1 MMAVTLTI
9 DIGDFGAE
17 SHPDDYV
24 ILYAPAF
31 RESAERSGGL
41 VSTAPRRV
49 YLTGGKAAV
58 EVEPGPLAVEFCVR
72 NIKDSSTREF
82 VVPAGGG
89 SLGSLLAA
97 SLDYEPVVVTRLQ
110 ELIDSAGD
118 AAERLSGAALSSAE
132 KADSSA
138 KAARRFEDAASKYA
152 AAAKVSQAAAKGSE
166 DVAAQSASAADVS
179 AKAAKAS
186 EDAAAGSASSAK
198 RLESTAA
205 AFKDAADSSASDAAT
220 SAGNAKKSEDAAK
233 AAQARSEEIASSTSW
248 DGDKLTVNG
257 KTSPS
262 LRGPKGD
269 KGETGSVENV
279 SWADISGKPDLASTW
294 DEVKGKPATYPP
306 APHTHTTA
314 QVEGL
319 DDALAGKADKGHKH
333 KVEDVDGLKERLDQQ
348 DGAARVVYA
357 SLIDVRRTLT
367 VKADESYVKSQIAST
382 RSYVDRAVADGSKIK
397 IVSKL
402 PSYPDSSTVYIV
414 V

>member
-1 MMAVTLTI
+1 MAVTLTI

-24 ILYAPAF
+24 ILYAPVF

-138 KAARRFEDAASKYA
+138 KAAKRFEDAAAASA
-152 AAAKVSQAAAKGSE
+152 AAAKESQ
-166 DVAAQSASAADVS
+166 VAASSSASAAEVSASAADVS

-186 EDAAAGSASSAK
+186 EGAAASSASAAK
-198 RLESTAA
+198 TSQSAAESALSGAKSAQAA
-205 AFKDAADSSASDAAT
+205 AAS
-220 SAGNAKKSEDAAK
+220 SAGNAKKSEDAAR
-233 AAQARSEEIASSTSW
+233 AAQSRSEEIATSTSW

-279 SWADISGKPDLASTW
+279 SWDDISDKPDLASTW
-294 DEVKGKPATYPP
+294 EQVKGKPATYPP

-333 KVEDVDGLKERLDQQ
+333 KIEDVDGLKERLDQQ
-348 DGAARVVYA
+348 EGAARDVYD
-357 SLIDVRRTLT
+357 SIIDVRRKISG
-367 VKADESYVKSQIAST
+367 KADESYVKSQIAST
-382 RSYVDRAVADGSKIK
+382 RSYVDKAVADGSKIK
-397 IVSKL
+397 VVSSL
-402 PSYPDSSTVYIV
+402 PSSPDSSTVYIV

>member
-1 MMAVTLTI
+1 M
-9 DIGDFGAE
+9 
-17 SHPDDYV
+17 
-24 ILYAPAF
+24 
-31 RESAERSGGL
+31 
-41 VSTAPRRV
+41 
-49 YLTGGKAAV
+49 
-58 EVEPGPLAVEFCVR
+58 R

-138 KAARRFEDAASKYA
+138 KAAKRFEDAAAASA
-152 AAAKVSQAAAKGSE
+152 AAAKESQVASSSSASAAE
-166 DVAAQSASAADVS
+166 VSASAADVS

-186 EDAAAGSASSAK
+186 QDAAAGSASSAK
-198 RLESTAA
+198 QSESNAA
-205 AFKDAADSSASDAAT
+205 AFKNAAASSASDAAT
-220 SAGNAKKSEDAAK
+220 SAGNAEKSAGAAK
-233 AAQARSEEIASSTSW
+233 AAQARSEEIATSTSW
-248 DGDKLTVNG
+248 SGDKLTVNG

-262 LRGPKGD
+262 LTGPPGPKGD
-269 KGETGSVENV
+269 TGSVENV
-279 SWADISGKPDLASTW
+279 SWDDISDKPDLASTW
-294 DEVKGKPATYPP
+294 DEVKGKPAAFPP
-306 APHTHTTA
+306 EAHTHTTA
-314 QVEGL
+314 QVTGL

-348 DGAARVVYA
+348 DAAARDVYD
-357 SLIDVRRTLT
+357 SIVDVRRKIGG
-367 VKADESYVKSQIAST
+367 KADESYVKSQIAST

-397 IVSKL
+397 VVSSM

>member
-1 MMAVTLTI
+1 MAVTLTI

-24 ILYAPAF
+24 ILYAPVF

-89 SLGSLLAA
+89 SLGTLLAA

-110 ELIDSAGD
+110 ELIDSARD
-118 AAERLSGAALSSAE
+118 AAERLSGAALSSEE

-152 AAAKVSQAAAKGSE
+152 AAAKVSQDAAKGSE

-186 EDAAAGSASSAK
+186 QDAAESALSGAK
-198 RLESTAA
+198 ASESAA
-205 AFKDAADSSASDAAT
+205 AS
-220 SAGNAKKSEDAAK
+220 SAGNAKKSESAAK
-233 AAQARSEEIASSTSW
+233 AAQARSEEIATSTSW

-279 SWADISGKPDLASTW
+279 SWDDISDKPDFASTW
-294 DEVKGKPATYPP
+294 EQVKGKPESFPP

-319 DDALAGKADKGHKH
+319 DDALAGKADKGHTH
-333 KVEDVDGLKERLDQQ
+333 KIEDVDGLKERLDQQ
-348 DGAARVVYA
+348 DGATNAVYT
-357 SLIDVRRTLT
+357 SILDVRRKLS

-397 IVSKL
+397 VVSSL

>member
-1 MMAVTLTI
+1 ML
-9 DIGDFGAE
+9 
-17 SHPDDYV
+17 SR
-24 ILYAPAF
+24 ILMITSSCTRRCSENLQNALGVWCL
-31 RESAERSGGL
+31 RRHGGL
-41 VSTAPRRV
+41 P
-49 YLTGGKAAV
+49 YWGKAAV

-152 AAAKVSQAAAKGSE
+152 AAAKVSQDAAKGSE

-198 RLESTAA
+198 RLESNAA

-220 SAGNAKKSEDAAK
+220 SAGNAKS
-233 AAQARSEEIASSTSW
+233 R
-248 DGDKLTVNG
+248 
-257 KTSPS
+257 S
-262 LRGPKGD
+262 LRRKRHRNGPRK
-269 KGETGSVENV
+269 S
-279 SWADISGKPDLASTW
+279 PR
-294 DEVKGKPATYPP
+294 
-306 APHTHTTA
+306 APRGMVT
-314 QVEGL
+314 
-319 DDALAGKADKGHKH
+319 
-333 KVEDVDGLKERLDQQ
+333 
-348 DGAARVVYA
+348 
-357 SLIDVRRTLT
+357 
-367 VKADESYVKSQIAST
+367 
-382 RSYVDRAVADGSKIK
+382 
-397 IVSKL
+397 
-402 PSYPDSSTVYIV
+402 SSP
-414 V
+414 

>member
-1 MMAVTLTI
+1 M
-9 DIGDFGAE
+9 
-17 SHPDDYV
+17 
-24 ILYAPAF
+24 
-31 RESAERSGGL
+31 
-41 VSTAPRRV
+41 STAPRRV

-152 AAAKVSQAAAKGSE
+152 AAAKVSQDAAKGSE

-186 EDAAAGSASSAK
+186 QDAAAGSASAAKTSQSAA
-198 RLESTAA
+198 ESALSGAKASESAA
-205 AFKDAADSSASDAAT
+205 AS
-220 SAGNAKKSEDAAK
+220 SAGNAKKAEDAAK

-248 DGDKLTVNG
+248 DGDRLTVNG

-262 LRGPKGD
+262 LKGDKGD
-269 KGETGSVENV
+269 KGEPGSVEN
-279 SWADISGKPDLASTW
+279 ISW
-294 DEVKGKPATYPP
+294 DEVKGKPDAFPTTWDEVKDKPDLNGAIAGVKAFAESRPAFFSGKGEPP
-306 APHTHTTA
+306 ATIPGA
-314 QVEGL
+314 VVGDYYLNEASMEL
-319 DDALAGKADKGHKH
+319 HKITG
-333 KVEDVDGLKERLDQQ
+333 V
-348 DGAARVVYA
+348 
-357 SLIDVRRTLT
+357 
-367 VKADESYVKSQIAST
+367 
-382 RSYVDRAVADGSKIK
+382 
-397 IVSKL
+397 
-402 PSYPDSSTVYIV
+402 
-414 V
+414 

>member
-1 MMAVTLTI
+1 M
-9 DIGDFGAE
+9 
-17 SHPDDYV
+17 
-24 ILYAPAF
+24 
-31 RESAERSGGL
+31 
-41 VSTAPRRV
+41 
-49 YLTGGKAAV
+49 
-58 EVEPGPLAVEFCVR
+58 R

-152 AAAKVSQAAAKGSE
+152 AAAKVSQDAAKGSE

-186 EDAAAGSASSAK
+186 QDAAAGSASAAKTSQSAA
-198 RLESTAA
+198 ESALSGAKASESAA
-205 AFKDAADSSASDAAT
+205 AS
-220 SAGNAKKSEDAAK
+220 SAGNAKKAEDAAK
-233 AAQARSEEIASSTSW
+233 AAQARSEEIATSTSW

-279 SWADISGKPDLASTW
+279 SWDDISGKPDLASTW
-294 DEVKGKPATYPP
+294 EQVKGKPATYPP
-306 APHTHTTA
+306 APHTHTTG

-333 KVEDVDGLKERLDQQ
+333 KVEDVDGVADVLLSVSKEIE
-348 DGAARVVYA
+348 A
-357 SLIDVRRTLT
+357 
-367 VKADESYVKSQIAST
+367 KADK
-382 RSYVDRAVADGSKIK
+382 SYVDNKAAEARSFAASRAVVKQVTSP
-397 IVSKL
+397 
-402 PSYPDSSTVYIV
+402 PSTYESGVLYVIPE
-414 V
+414 

>member
-1 MMAVTLTI
+1 MAVTLTI

-24 ILYAPAF
+24 ILYAPVF

-152 AAAKVSQAAAKGSE
+152 AAAKVSQDAAKGSE

-186 EDAAAGSASSAK
+186 QDAAAGSASAAKTSQSAA
-198 RLESTAA
+198 ESALSGAKASESAA
-205 AFKDAADSSASDAAT
+205 AS
-220 SAGNAKKSEDAAK
+220 SAGNAKKAEDAAK
-233 AAQARSEEIASSTSW
+233 AAQARSEEIATSTSW

-279 SWADISGKPDLASTW
+279 SWDDISGKPDLASTW
-294 DEVKGKPATYPP
+294 EQVKGKPATYPP
-306 APHTHTTA
+306 APHTHTTG

-333 KVEDVDGLKERLDQQ
+333 KVEDVDGVADVLLSVSKEIE
-348 DGAARVVYA
+348 A
-357 SLIDVRRTLT
+357 
-367 VKADESYVKSQIAST
+367 KADK
-382 RSYVDRAVADGSKIK
+382 SYVDNKAAEARSFAASRAVVKQVTSP
-397 IVSKL
+397 
-402 PSYPDSSTVYIV
+402 PSTYESGVLYVIPE
-414 V
+414 

>member
-1 MMAVTLTI
+1 MAVTLTI

-24 ILYAPAF
+24 ILYAPVF

-138 KAARRFEDAASKYA
+138 KAAKRFEDAASKYA
-152 AAAKVSQAAAKGSE
+152 AAAKESQDAAAGLVEAVGTAAAAAKGSQ
-166 DVAAQSASAADVS
+166 VAAAAAQASAADFAAMAGKAEANADVS
-179 AKAAKAS
+179 AAVAKVS
-186 EDAAAGSASSAK
+186 EDA
-198 RLESTAA
+198 
-205 AFKDAADSSASDAAT
+205 AAT
-220 SAGNAKKSEDAAK
+220 SAGNAEKSAGAAK
-233 AAQARSEEIASSTSW
+233 AAQARSEEIATSTSW
-248 DGDKLTVNG
+248 SGDRLTVNG

-269 KGETGSVENV
+269 KGDTGSVENV
-279 SWADISGKPDLASTW
+279 SWDDIT
-294 DEVKGKPATYPP
+294 GKPATYPP

-314 QVEGL
+314 QVTGL
-319 DDALAGKADKGHKH
+319 DAALAGKADKGHRH
-333 KVEDVDGLKERLDQQ
+333 KVEDVDGLKDRLDQQ
-348 DGAARVVYA
+348 DAAAKDVYA
-357 SLIDVRRTLT
+357 SLIEARRVLSG
-367 VKADESYVKSQIAST
+367 KADESYVKSQIAST

-397 IVSKL
+397 VVSSL

>member
-1 MMAVTLTI
+1 MAVTLTI

-348 DGAARVVYA
+348 DGAARDVYA

>member
-1 MMAVTLTI
+1 MAVTLTI

-24 ILYAPAF
+24 ILYAPVF

-110 ELIDSAGD
+110 ELIDSARD
-118 AAERLSGAALSSAE
+118 AAERLSGAALSSEE

-152 AAAKVSQAAAKGSE
+152 AAAKVSQDAAKGSE

-186 EDAAAGSASSAK
+186 QDAAAGSASSAK
-198 RLESTAA
+198 QSESNAA
-205 AFKDAADSSASDAAT
+205 AFKNAADSSASDAAT
-220 SAGNAKKSEDAAK
+220 SAGSAKKSEDAAK
-233 AAQARSEEIASSTSW
+233 AAQARSEEIATSTSW

-279 SWADISGKPDLASTW
+279 SWDDISGKPDLASTW
-294 DEVKGKPATYPP
+294 EQVKGKPAAFPP
-306 APHTHTTA
+306 TTHTHTTG

-319 DDALAGKADKGHKH
+319 DAALAGKADKGHKH

-348 DGAARVVYA
+348 DGAAHEIYT
-357 SLIDVRRTLT
+357 SIIDVRRKLS

-397 IVSKL
+397 IVSSL

>member
-1 MMAVTLTI
+1 M
-9 DIGDFGAE
+9 
-17 SHPDDYV
+17 
-24 ILYAPAF
+24 
-31 RESAERSGGL
+31 
-41 VSTAPRRV
+41 
-49 YLTGGKAAV
+49 
-58 EVEPGPLAVEFCVR
+58 R

-110 ELIDSAGD
+110 ELIDSARD
-118 AAERLSGAALSSAE
+118 AAERLSGAALSSEE

-152 AAAKVSQAAAKGSE
+152 AAAKVSQDAAKGSE

-186 EDAAAGSASSAK
+186 QDAAAGSASDAK
-198 RLESTAA
+198 TSQSAA
-205 AFKDAADSSASDAAT
+205 ATF
-220 SAGNAKKSEDAAK
+220 AGNAKKAEDAAK

-248 DGDKLTVNG
+248 DGDRLTVNG

-262 LRGPKGD
+262 LKGD
-269 KGETGSVENV
+269 KGEPGSVENV
-279 SWADISGKPDLASTW
+279 SWADISGKPDFASTW
-294 DEVKGKPATYPP
+294 EQVKNKPATYPP

-314 QVEGL
+314 QIKGL
-319 DDALAGKADKGHKH
+319 DDALAGKADKGHRH
-333 KVEDVDGLKERLDQQ
+333 KVEDVGGLKERLDQQ
-348 DGAARVVYA
+348 DGAARDVYA
-357 SLIDVRRTLT
+357 SIIDVRRKLT

-397 IVSKL
+397 VVSKL